1 MTRFKQGIQFGLW
14 AAIGWGCFS
23 ALAQA
28 QSLTAKSIKE
38 ALTPVFSDKN
48 KLAGSQINWDND
60 AWVFGHT
67 DRWYT
72 NDLRQ
77 KERQRPNNAAAK
89 TRTAAS
95 YPVQFTGRLHGPA
108 A

>member
-1 MTRFKQGIQFGLW
+1 MGL
-14 AAIGWGCFS
+14 S
-23 ALAQA
+23 AHPA
-28 QSLTAKSIKE
+28 
-38 ALTPVFSDKN
+38 
-48 KLAGSQINWDND
+48 
-60 AWVFGHT
+60 

-95 YPVQFTGRLHGPA
+95 YPVQFTGRLHRASGMKPLG
-108 A
+108 